1 MSKGREGWVQEE
13 KDENKKRRLRTRRE
27 G

>member
-1 MSKGREGWVQEE
+1 MSTGKEGWLQEE
-13 KDENKKRRLRTRRE
+13 KDKNKKRRLRTRRE